1 MFETIVI
8 LIGALLAVFSVAVL
22 AFPLMKSRSGDRP
35 VGSES
40 EGAGEFREVDSLLES
55 LYESIRTLRL
65 EYELGEVEENL
76 YRQQMSE
83 YRLRAATALRQR
95 EEQQADAALL
105 LEQEVL
111 MARVTLAG
119 AGGISAG
126 DNSAGDNLAVSS
138 GRCPSCG
145 AALDQESVECP
156 KCAVKLGPQDPNPP

>member
-8 LIGALLAVFSVAVL
+8 LIGALLAVFSVGVL

-35 VGSES
+35 EIP
-40 EGAGEFREVDSLLES
+40 EAERADEFRELDSLLDS

-65 EYELGEVEENL
+65 EYELGKVEEHL
-76 YRQQMSE
+76 YRQQMSD

-95 EEQQADAALL
+95 EEQQTDAALF

-119 AGGISAG
+119 ADGNAAG
-126 DNSAGDNLAVSS
+126 NS

-145 AALDQESVECP
+145 AVLDQESVECP
-156 KCAVKLGPQDPNPP
+156 KCAVKQGLQDPNPP